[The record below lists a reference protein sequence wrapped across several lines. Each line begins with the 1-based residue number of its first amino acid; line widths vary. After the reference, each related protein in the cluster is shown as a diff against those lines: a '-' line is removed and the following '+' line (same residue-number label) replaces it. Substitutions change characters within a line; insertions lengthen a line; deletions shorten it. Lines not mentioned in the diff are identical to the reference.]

1 MKRRLIVWWYTYR
14 RGGKLSR
21 TLSREIRKEDIKNW
35 KNRMMHDI
43 MVGHNVGDFT
53 MQNQD
58 LEVFIKSEVN
68 PTVKKLSE
76 IYKRYRGN
84 ELGYLG

>member
-1 MKRRLIVWWYTYR
+1 
-14 RGGKLSR
+14 
-21 TLSREIRKEDIKNW
+21 
-35 KNRMMHDI
+35 MMHDL

-53 MQNQD
+53 MQNPD